1 MTGVYTPQLVVDGQS
16 EFVGSNG
23 AEAKTAV
30 EKALRGKKLPL
41 KLNDAARNGDRVK
54 LRVTI
59 EKPTGIGKSGATLY
73 LAIADGA
80 SETQVKRG
88 ENAVRVLKHVAV
100 VRSLSA
106 VGSVGGED
114 FSKEVAIK
122 IPAGTGVAG
131 LERVCEF
138 ANDAAAAC
146 GYR

>member
-1 MTGVYTPQLVVDGQS
+1 M
-16 EFVGSNG
+16 
-23 AEAKTAV
+23 
-30 EKALRGKKLPL
+30 PL
-41 KLNDAARNGDRVK
+41 KLNDAARNDDRVK

-106 VGSVGGED
+106 VGSED
-114 FSKEVAIK
+114 FSKEVEIK
-122 IPAGTGVAG
+122 IPACTGVAG